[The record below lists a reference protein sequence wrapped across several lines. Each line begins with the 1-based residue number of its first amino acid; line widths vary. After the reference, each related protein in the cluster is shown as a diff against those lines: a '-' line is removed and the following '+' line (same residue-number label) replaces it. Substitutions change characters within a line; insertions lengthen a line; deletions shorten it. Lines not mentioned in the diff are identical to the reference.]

1 MFESIRRLLA
11 RRQVTPPQHERHG
24 AGVMLWPSR
33 SDAGPYVTEEKATE
47 CSTAWA
53 CGSLIARSIAMMPAK
68 VMAARGPDESDGSET
83 LPDHPVYGLM
93 QREANPDLSAF
104 RWREGTLLSAIFT
117 GSAYSEIERDQMG
130 RVFALWP
137 IHSDRV
143 EVCRDEA
150 GQLVYEVSNGAAG
163 KVTVAARDMFHLA
176 GPSLCGPVGMSLI
189 RQARQTLG
197 LALAQE
203 TFAASFIK
211 NQAAPSG
218 MVKINGNI
226 TPDGFNRLKANFD
239 QLNTGSRKAG
249 KVLYGDGEWEWVPM
263 GVSPQDAEFLAQR
276 RFSVEE
282 ICRWFGVPPQL
293 IGDTS
298 KQTFANYE
306 QAGLNFLSLGLLPWI
321 VRFEQEVNRKL
332 LPRAANGRRPE
343 PGSHRARQPR
353 STVPRLR
360 TRSSVGLVVRQ

>member
-1 MFESIRRLLA
+1 
-11 RRQVTPPQHERHG
+11 
-24 AGVMLWPSR
+24 
-33 SDAGPYVTEEKATE
+33 
-47 CSTAWA
+47 
-53 CGSLIARSIAMMPAK
+53 
-68 VMAARGPDESDGSET
+68 
-83 LPDHPVYGLM
+83 
-93 QREANPDLSAF
+93 
-104 RWREGTLLSAIFT
+104 
-117 GSAYSEIERDQMG
+117 
-130 RVFALWP
+130 
-137 IHSDRV
+137 
-143 EVCRDEA
+143 
-150 GQLVYEVSNGAAG
+150 
-163 KVTVAARDMFHLA
+163 MFHLA

-218 MVKINGNI
+218 LVKVNGNI

-239 QLNTGSRKAG
+239 QLNTGARKAG

-282 ICRWFGVPPQL
+282 ICRLFGVPPQM

-298 KQTFANYE
+298 KQTFANFE

-332 LPRAANGRRPE
+332 LPQVGRRRPYLKLNT
-343 PGSHRARQPR
+343 GSDRAGQSRER
-353 STVPRLR
+353 NTAHSRWAV
-360 TRSSVGLVVRQ
+360 SGAG